1 MAQQIRNLVSEL
13 LIWLTMMTIWAW
25 SQPMICPVIYHN
37 LEFSSRI
44 FTDSISFWCQSPIQN
59 LPICKWVCVG
69 MTLRILPLRQFYS
82 PEAPVKAHRRR
93 CASHWRRGRPR
104 GKSIALPF
112 VFPLL
117 LLRYTFGHKHL
128 SYPRVCSHVQPEGGV
143 RVRTR
148 AQMTTTFTP
157 AFFRPTLSLLHYYR
171 P

>member
-1 MAQQIRNLVSEL
+1 MVATYDMSCYISKIRVL
-13 LIWLTMMTIWAW
+13 LSFPDL
-25 SQPMICPVIYHN
+25 Y
-37 LEFSSRI
+37 
-44 FTDSISFWCQSPIQN
+44 DSISFWCQSPIQN
-59 LPICKWVCVG
+59 LPICKWICVG

-117 LLRYTFGHKHL
+117 LLRYTLGHKHL
-128 SYPRVCSHVQPEGGV
+128 SYPWVCSHVQPEGGV

-157 AFFRPTLSLLHYYR
+157 AFSRPTLSLLHYYR